1 MKVTESRYIDSWIF
15 RFSYIENFK
24 VSKITIN
31 RIEKLTNKKS
41 FNTESKKDSF
51 YQFTFCLWFLVIF
64 TINMVDS
71 INLLTL

>member
-1 MKVTESRYIDSWIF
+1 MKVTESRYIDSWIS